1 MPLDDA
7 TLPNVIADVQ
17 ATLRQALRDEVP
29 ELNPE
34 GRVSF
39 SSPADLDVT
48 ADPLIGLFLYQ
59 MMEIPQ
65 MRNQPP
71 EPDGTS
77 GDRRCQTLE
86 LYYLV
91 TSYARQIEDGHRLL
105 GKVMRTFFENAILR
119 GPVLQGSLADME
131 QELRVLLQPLSLED
145 VNRLWSVFP
154 GKAYR
159 LSIAYQVTPVKIF
172 SRSAVP
178 PGRVIT
184 RDLGYAKIF
193 DRGEKRH
200 GRHP

>member
-17 ATLRQALRDEVP
+17 LTLRQVIRDEVP

-65 MRNQPP
+65 MRNEPP
-71 EPDGTS
+71 EPDPVS
-77 GDRRCQTLE
+77 GERRYQSLD
-86 LYYLV
+86 LFYLI
-91 TSYARQIEDGHRLL
+91 TSYTRQIEDGHRLL
-105 GKVMRTFFENAILR
+105 GKVMRAFFEKSILR
-119 GPVLQGSLADME
+119 GPVLQGSLADID
-131 QELRVLLQPLSLED
+131 QEIRVLLHPLSLED

-172 SRSAVP
+172 SRAAVT

-184 RDLGYAKIF
+184 REFGYAQII
-193 DRGEKRH
+193 DRGGK
-200 GRHP
+200 